1 MNTDFAAKAF
11 DDAIALQNIK
21 VYCQHHMKDADSFG
35 GYDGGVYDTCWDI
48 LELIKESTIE

>member
-11 DDAIALQNIK
+11 DDAIALQKIRA
-21 VYCQHHMKDADSFG
+21 YCQQHMKDADSFG

-48 LELIKESTIE
+48 LELIKESTI